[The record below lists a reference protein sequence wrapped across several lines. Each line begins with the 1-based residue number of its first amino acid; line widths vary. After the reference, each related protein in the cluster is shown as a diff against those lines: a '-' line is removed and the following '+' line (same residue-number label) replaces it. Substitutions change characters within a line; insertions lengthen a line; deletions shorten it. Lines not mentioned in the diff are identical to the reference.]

1 MLNNFNWTKKHTVIA
16 VTIGVYSVIALLLAI
31 IINNKAISEWVGNT
45 LNVLSPVLIGFAIA
59 YLCNPIM
66 NFFDNKVYKHIHF
79 YKLRR
84 VLSVVCTYLTVILA
98 ITIILL
104 IIIPQLT
111 NSINDLINNFESY
124 LNSIIASINK
134 LIYQFDSSTTN
145 EDIKEY
151 INIDSIQKALA
162 EFAGDLR
169 SLVSKIATYI
179 TSYGSSIVTSVKNI
193 VLGLFISIYILSSKE
208 RLIAQVK
215 KVFAAIFSDKHYNS
229 VREWTVYTHNTFGHY
244 IKAQLLD
251 ALLVLIECG
260 IIFSI
265 FGIKYSLLLAFII
278 GITNIIPVFGPFI
291 GGIPAAF
298 IVLISNPDKLI
309 IFLILLLVIQQIDG
323 NFILP
328 KLVGSTTGMTAF
340 GVICAITIMGG
351 YFGIAGMIL
360 GVPLFS
366 VTSEIIK
373 KLVEAKL
380 EKKGMITSL
389 ATYYPQ
395 NSYMKETVESSS
407 NSENKLLGRIVRWIA
422 NKFKNMFIAIKK
434 AFKK

>member
-1 MLNNFNWTKKHTVIA
+1 MFNDFNWSKKHTVIA
-16 VTIGVYSVIALLLAI
+16 VSIGIYSIIALLLAI
-31 IINNKAISEWVGNT
+31 IINNKEISVWISST
-45 LNVLSPVLIGFAIA
+45 LNVLSPVIIGFGIA

-66 NFFDNKVYKHIHF
+66 IFFDEKIYKHIRIA
-79 YKLRR
+79 KLRR
-84 VLSVVCTYLTVILA
+84 ILSVVCTYLTLILA
-98 ITIILL
+98 VTIILL

-145 EDIKEY
+145 EDFKEY
-151 INIDSIQKALA
+151 INIDSLQNSITEL
-162 EFAGDLR
+162 AGDLT
-169 SLVSKIATYI
+169 SLVSKLATYI
-179 TSYGSSIVTSVKNI
+179 TSYGSSIVTSVKNL

-215 KVFAAIFSDKHYNS
+215 KIFAAILNEKHYNS
-229 VREWTVYTHNTFGHY
+229 VREWGVYTHTTFGHY

-251 ALLVLIECG
+251 ALLVLFECG

-265 FGIKYSLLLAFII
+265 AGIKYSLLLAFII

-309 IFLILLLVIQQIDG
+309 IFLILLLVIQQVDG

-380 EKKGMITSL
+380 SKKGMDTTL
-389 ATYYPQ
+389 ATYYPT
-395 NSYMKETVESSS
+395 NSYMKEAIES
-407 NSENKLLGRIVRWIA
+407 NDNK
-422 NKFKNMFIAIKK
+422 NKFFKRVIRWVGNKFKK
-434 AFKK
+434 AFKSNKKTPKK

>member
-1 MLNNFNWTKKHTVIA
+1 MNNINWTKKHTIIA
-16 VTIGVYSVIALLLAI
+16 VSIGVYSVIALLLAI
-31 IINNKAISEWVGNT
+31 IINNKEISVWISST
-45 LNVLSPVLIGFAIA
+45 LNVLSPVIIGFAIA
-59 YLCNPIM
+59 YLCTPII
-66 NFFDNKVYKHIHF
+66 NLFDEKVYKHVRIP
-79 YKLRR
+79 KLRR
-84 VLSVVCTYLTVILA
+84 VLSVVCTYLTLVLA
-98 ITIILL
+98 ITVILL

-111 NSINDLINNFESY
+111 NSINDLISNFESY

-145 EDIKEY
+145 EEIREY
-151 INIDSIQKALA
+151 IDIQSIQRAIT
-162 EFAGDLR
+162 EFAGDLT
-169 SLVSKIATYI
+169 SLVSTIATYI
-179 TSYGSSIVTSVKNI
+179 TSYGTSIVTSVKNI

-208 RLIAQVK
+208 RLIAQIK
-215 KVFAAIFSDKHYNS
+215 KICAAIFNEKHYNS
-229 VREWTVYTHNTFGHY
+229 VREWTIYTHTTFGHY

-251 ALLVLIECG
+251 ALLVLVECG

-265 FGIKYSLLLAFII
+265 AGIKYALLLAFII

-309 IFLILLLVIQQIDG
+309 IFLILLLVIQQVDG
-323 NFILP
+323 NLILP

-351 YFGIAGMIL
+351 YFGIAGMVL

-366 VTSEIIK
+366 VASEIIK

-380 EKKGMITSL
+380 DKKGMDTAL

-395 NSYMKETVESSS
+395 NSYMKETVGMED
-407 NSENKLLGRIVRWIA
+407 NK
-422 NKFKNMFIAIKK
+422 NKFIKRAIKRIK
-434 AFKK
+434 SKFKKNSKSSKK

>member
-1 MLNNFNWTKKHTVIA
+1 MNNINWTKKHTIIA
-16 VTIGVYSVIALLLAI
+16 VSIGVYSVIALLLAI
-31 IINNKAISEWVGNT
+31 IINNKEISVWISST
-45 LNVLSPVLIGFAIA
+45 LNVLSPVIIGFAIA
-59 YLCNPIM
+59 YLCTPIM
-66 NFFDNKVYKHIHF
+66 NFFDEKVYKHIRTP
-79 YKLRR
+79 KLRR
-84 VLSVVCTYLTVILA
+84 VLSVVCTYLTLVLA
-98 ITIILL
+98 ITVILL

-111 NSINDLINNFESY
+111 NSINDLISNFESY

-145 EDIKEY
+145 EEIREY
-151 INIDSIQKALA
+151 IDIQSIQRAIT
-162 EFAGDLR
+162 EFAGDLT
-169 SLVSKIATYI
+169 SLVSTIATYI
-179 TSYGSSIVTSVKNI
+179 TSYGSSIVTSVKNL

-208 RLIAQVK
+208 RLIAQIK
-215 KVFAAIFSDKHYNS
+215 KICAAIFNEKHYNS
-229 VREWTVYTHNTFGHY
+229 VREWTIYTHTTFGHY

-251 ALLVLIECG
+251 ALLVLVECG

-265 FGIKYSLLLAFII
+265 AGIKYALLLAFII

-309 IFLILLLVIQQIDG
+309 IFLILLLVIQQVDG

-351 YFGIAGMIL
+351 YFGIAGMVL

-366 VTSEIIK
+366 VASEIIK

-380 EKKGMITSL
+380 DKKGMDTAL

-395 NSYMKETVESSS
+395 NSYMKEAVGMED
-407 NSENKLLGRIVRWIA
+407 NK
-422 NKFKNMFIAIKK
+422 NKFIKRAIKRIK
-434 AFKK
+434 SKFKKNSKSSKK